1 MSATDPA
8 DKPPSTSDKPPN
20 TSGDAAAAGESISAV
35 FDRIEKLLE
44 FPVEFPMKV
53 IGKRV
58 DGFAQQIADLVMRHV
73 PEFDPASIELRPSS
87 KGAYLS
93 LTVSPI
99 VRTRAQLEALYTAL
113 SRHPMVRIIL

>member
-1 MSATDPA
+1 MSPIDPA
-8 DKPPSTSDKPPN
+8 NMPPSAAR
-20 TSGDAAAAGESISAV
+20 DASAQGESMSAV

-53 IGKRV
+53 IGKTV
-58 DGFAQQIADLVMRHV
+58 DGFAQQIADLVMRHI

-93 LTVSPI
+93 LTVAPL
-99 VRTRAQLEALYTAL
+99 VHDRAQLEALYTAL